1 MRWEDLRDLADLAV
15 ELAVKL
21 GADYAEARFHED
33 QANFYMLRNGV
44 PEVTGFERAR
54 GLCVR
59 VLVNG
64 GLGFASLNKPD
75 KALLERRVREAVSM
89 ARASARTRKKPIK
102 FSEEKAEEAS
112 WEAKAKEPA
121 EDVPVEEKMALLFDI
136 DKVLTDRAET
146 GTQVPFRLLELTESI
161 TERYFVNSEGARIS
175 CRVPRV
181 EFFSMITVTEPD
193 KGTEQDMVQEGAS
206 KGWEFIRELKPIE
219 KLKERARALG
229 VVLREGVSPPKGSI
243 DLVLGSEVVGLIVHE
258 SCGHPYEA
266 DRIMGREAAQAGES
280 FVKPDMLGQRIGSE
294 VVTVVDDPTLE
305 GSYGFYLYDDE
316 GVKARRRYLI
326 KEGIINEFLH
336 NRETAAA
343 LGVSS
348 NAAARASGYNRE
360 PIVRMANT
368 FMLPGDYKFEEL
380 LEDIKLGVFIK
391 TFGEWNIDDRRF
403 NMRFIGREA
412 YLIEKGEL
420 KRPVRR
426 PVLEITTPGF
436 YASVD
441 ALDKNLG
448 FTAGTCGKGDPVQ
461 GVPVWFGG
469 PNVRLRGVALGGL

>member
-1 MRWEDLRDLADLAV
+1 MKDLADMAV
-15 ELAVKL
+15 ELAVRL

-33 QANFYMLRNGV
+33 SANFYVLRNGV
-44 PEVTGFERAR
+44 PEMAGFDRAR
-54 GLCVR
+54 GIGIR

-64 GLGFASLNKPD
+64 ALGFASLNKPD
-75 KALLERRVREAVSM
+75 KALLEQRVREAISM
-89 ARASARTRKKPIK
+89 ARASARTRKKPIR
-102 FSEEKAEEAS
+102 FSEERAEEAS
-112 WEAKAKEPA
+112 WEARAREPM
-121 EDVPVEEKMALLFDI
+121 EEVPLEEKMELLYDI
-136 DKVLTDRAET
+136 EKVLTDRAEV
-146 GTQVPFRLLELTESI
+146 GVQVPFRLLELIERT

-181 EFFSMITVTEPD
+181 EFFSITTAMEPGR
-193 KGTEQDMVQEGAS
+193 GTEQDMVQKGAS
-206 KGWEFIRELKPIE
+206 KGWEAVREWELLE
-219 KLKERARALG
+219 MLKERVKRLG
-229 VVLREGVSPPKGSI
+229 VVLREGVSPPKGAI
-243 DLVLGSEVVGLIVHE
+243 DLVLGSEVVGLMVHE

-266 DRIMGREAAQAGES
+266 DRILGREAAQAGES
-280 FVKPDMLGQRIGSE
+280 FVKPDMLGQRIGAEIVS
-294 VVTVVDDPTLE
+294 VVDDPTLE

-326 KEGIINEFLH
+326 KNGIINEFLH

-380 LEDIKLGVFIK
+380 LEDIELGVYIK

-412 YLIEKGEL
+412 YLVEKGEIT
-420 KRPVRR
+420 KPVRR

-436 YASVD
+436 YGSID
-441 ALDKNLG
+441 AIDENLA
-448 FTAGTCGKGDPVQ
+448 FDAGTCGKGEPAQ

-469 PNVRLRGVALGGL
+469 PDVRLRRVTLGVVAR

>member
-1 MRWEDLRDLADLAV
+1 MKDLADMAV

-21 GADYAEARFHED
+21 GADYAEARFHD
-33 QANFYMLRNGV
+33 DAANFYVLRNGV
-44 PEVTGFERAR
+44 PEMAGFDRAR
-54 GLCVR
+54 GIGIR

-64 GLGFASLNKPD
+64 ALGFASLNKPD
-75 KALLERRVREAVSM
+75 KALLEQRVREAISM
-89 ARASARTRKKPIK
+89 ARASARTRKKSIR
-102 FSEEKAEEAS
+102 FSEEEAEEAS
-112 WEAKAKEPA
+112 WKARAREPM
-121 EDVPVEEKMALLFDI
+121 EEVPLEEKMELLYDI
-136 DKVLTDRAET
+136 EKVLTDRAEV
-146 GTQVPFRLLELTESI
+146 GVQVPFRLLELVERT
-161 TERYFVNSEGARIS
+161 TERYFVNSEGTRIS

-181 EFFSMITVTEPD
+181 EFFSITTAMEPG
-193 KGTEQDMVQEGAS
+193 KGTEQDMVHKGAS
-206 KGWEFIRELKPIE
+206 KGWEAIREWELLE
-219 KLKERARALG
+219 MLKERVKRLG
-229 VVLREGVSPPKGSI
+229 VVLREGVSPPRGAI
-243 DLVLGSEVVGLIVHE
+243 DLVLGSEVVGLMVHE

-266 DRIMGREAAQAGES
+266 DRILGREAAQAGES
-280 FVKPDMLGQRIGSE
+280 FVKPDMLGQRIGAEIVS
-294 VVTVVDDPTLE
+294 VVDDPTLE

-326 KEGIINEFLH
+326 KNGIINEFLH

-380 LEDIKLGVFIK
+380 LEDIRLGVYIK

-412 YLIEKGEL
+412 YLIEKGEIT
-420 KRPVRR
+420 KPVRR

-436 YASVD
+436 YGSID
-441 ALDKNLG
+441 AIDENLA
-448 FTAGTCGKGDPVQ
+448 FDAGTCGKGDPVQ

-469 PNVRLRGVALGGL
+469 PNVRLREVALGGL